1 MNATVFLIL
10 GIAFLVAGAD
20 FLVRGASNLA
30 AMAKISPLAIGLTV
44 VAFGTSAPELAV
56 SLHATFNNQ
65 AELAVGNV
73 VGSNICNVLLILGAS
88 ALVSPLV
95 VAQQLVRLDVPIMIG
110 VSGLVFFF
118 GLDGSISTSDGI
130 ILVIGGLTYTI
141 FLLYQSRCESNPEV
155 QDEYAQEYGPRD
167 FVWSQAGIESI
178 AFLGGMAFLVL
189 GSQMLVRGAIT
200 IAEAL
205 EVNPL
210 IIGLTVVALGTSLP
224 ELATSMV
231 ASFRGERDIAV
242 GNVVGSNIFNIL
254 VVLGATSALSPDGIT
269 IAPSVLAFD
278 IPVMIGVAIMCFPIC
293 FNDNLVSRREGLLL
307 LVYYVAYTLYLVM
320 RTTDHDSTVLFGS
333 ALKYIIVPLTILGLT
348 LITLRSRL
356 SSSKSKE
363 LSGKQIGK

>member
-1 MNATVFLIL
+1 
-10 GIAFLVAGAD
+10 
-20 FLVRGASNLA
+20 
-30 AMAKISPLAIGLTV
+30 
-44 VAFGTSAPELAV
+44 
-56 SLHATFNNQ
+56 
-65 AELAVGNV
+65 
-73 VGSNICNVLLILGAS
+73 
-88 ALVSPLV
+88 
-95 VAQQLVRLDVPIMIG
+95 
-110 VSGLVFFF
+110 
-118 GLDGSISTSDGI
+118 
-130 ILVIGGLTYTI
+130 
-141 FLLYQSRCESNPEV
+141 
-155 QDEYAQEYGPRD
+155 
-167 FVWSQAGIESI
+167 
-178 AFLGGMAFLVL
+178 
-189 GSQMLVRGAIT
+189 
-200 IAEAL
+200 
-205 EVNPL
+205 

-348 LITLRSRL
+348 LIMLRSRL
-356 SSSKSKE
+356 NSSKSKQ
-363 LSGKQIGK
+363 LSDKQIGGEQIGK